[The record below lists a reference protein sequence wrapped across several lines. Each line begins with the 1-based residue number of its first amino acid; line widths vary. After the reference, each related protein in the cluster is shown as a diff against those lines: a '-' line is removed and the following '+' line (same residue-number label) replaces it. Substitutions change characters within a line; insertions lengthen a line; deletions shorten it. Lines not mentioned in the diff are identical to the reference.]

1 MSITLS
7 QTNEAFRIENNAD
20 IGIYENNSSG
30 ISVNPLTF
38 GSTGMINYVPYITTG
53 DVSANPTL
61 ISQIGGVAIQTGT
74 NTVSSTNVATPF
86 NNVNIQLLTQG
97 TYCLVGSVDISF
109 ASTASVTSWGVFF
122 DTSSNLSSAAS
133 SGNAYSISRN
143 YVLNASSG
151 LQNALRVQKQSILVV
166 NLTAPP
172 TTIYLNYYMK
182 SSLGFT
188 AYSTIVATRLG

>member
-30 ISVNPLTF
+30 ISVNPLTIS
-38 GSTGMINYVPYITTG
+38 STGMMNYVPYITSS
-53 DVSANPTL
+53 DVSANPTTL
-61 ISQIGGVAIQTGT
+61 SQIGGVVIQTGT
-74 NTVSSTNVATPF
+74 NTVSSTNVTTPF
-86 NNVNIQLLTQG
+86 NNVNIQLTQG
-97 TYCLVGSVDISF
+97 TYCLVGSVDISS

-122 DTSSNLSSAAS
+122 DTSSNLSSAATN
-133 SGNAYSISRN
+133 GNAYSISRN
-143 YVLNASSG
+143 YVLNASTG
-151 LQNALRVQKQSILVV
+151 LPTVLRIQKQAILVV
-166 NLTAPP
+166 NLANS

-182 SSLGFT
+182 STAAFT